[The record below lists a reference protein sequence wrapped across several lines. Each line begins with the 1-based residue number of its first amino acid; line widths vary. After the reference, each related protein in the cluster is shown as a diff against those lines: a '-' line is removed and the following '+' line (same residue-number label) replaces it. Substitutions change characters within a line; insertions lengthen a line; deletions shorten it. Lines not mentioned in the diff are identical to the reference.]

1 MKGGEIQIETEAERK
16 RLRDILPVRCG
27 QTASQPYG
35 ETEVSY
41 IRYRQRDRGLGQGD
55 RKGHSETE
63 E

>member
-1 MKGGEIQIETEAERK
+1 MDR
-16 RLRDILPVRCG
+16 

-41 IRYRQRDRGLGQGD
+41 NRYRQRDRGLGQGD

>member
-1 MKGGEIQIETEAERK
+1 MDRQ
-16 RLRDILPVRCG
+16 P
-27 QTASQPYG
+27 ASQPYG

-41 IRYRQRDRGLGQGD
+41 NRYRQRDRGLGQGD